1 MTFFVPIETEDNQ
14 LPLWKFLLELLLSNA
29 YSHII
34 GWTRI
39 HSLEFQLK
47 QPKEVAK
54 LWSSYKSDR
63 SIDYGRFRKGL
74 QFYCTKE
81 QPILN
86 SIVSGEEEI
95 YCFSSS
101 MLYYIN
107 NRYSQLQRTELSVL
121 NSSNLQSSREMCG
134 SQEVLVVD

>member
-1 MTFFVPIETEDNQ
+1 M
-14 LPLWKFLLELLLSNA
+14 LELLLSNS
-29 YSHII
+29 YSQLID
-34 GWTRI
+34 WSQI
-39 HSLEFQLK
+39 HSLEFQVK

-63 SIDYGRFRKGL
+63 SIDYSRFRKAL
-74 QFYCTKE
+74 QYYCTKE

-86 SIVSGEEEI
+86 SVSGKEEV
-95 YCFSSS
+95 YRFSSS

-107 NRYSQLQRTELSVL
+107 NRYSQLQRNELSVL
-121 NSSNLQSSREMCG
+121 NSSNLERSREICG